1 MANKRRR
8 KANQNRA
15 RQQPAR
21 AAATETEERP
31 ASARPRR
38 QQQDRQDQRPQ
49 QQGAPRVR
57 TEKKE
62 LARRQREEIRKRVA
76 RKRRARQ
83 LLTLS
88 VVSVA
93 IAAAVLFI
101 TRPKEH
107 VPSSALP
114 GLLTT
119 EAPWDA
125 NAAQSAAR
133 ARVLGL
139 PAEGTVM
146 HTHANLQIF
155 VHGEGETV
163 PVNIG
168 ITDTAI
174 QSLHTHDTSGTVHME
189 SSVARTF
196 TLGDFFDVWG
206 VRFTFTPK
214 TCLGAYCNDGG
225 NTLQVF
231 VNGQEQTGD
240 PTQIAMNDQDV
251 IVVTYGSPSE
261 LPNPIPS
268 TFDFSSVTP

>member
-31 ASARPRR
+31 ASPRPRR
-38 QQQDRQDQRPQ
+38 QRDRQAQRPQQPQ

-57 TEKKE
+57 AEKKE

-93 IAAAVLFI
+93 IAGAVLFI
-101 TRPKEH
+101 TRPKEP
-107 VPSSALP
+107 VSNSALP
-114 GLLTT
+114 GLLKT

-133 ARVLGL
+133 ASALGL

-155 VHGEGETV
+155 VHAKAETV

-174 QSLHTHDTSGTVHME
+174 QSLHTHDTNGTVHME

-196 TLGDFFDVWG
+196 TLGEFFDVWG
-206 VRFTFTPK
+206 VRFTPS
-214 TCLGAYCNDGG
+214 CLGAYCNGG
-225 NTLQVF
+225 DNTLQVF

-251 IVVTYGSPSE
+251 IVVTYGNPTE

-268 TFDFSSVTP
+268 TFDFSSVAP

>member
-21 AAATETEERP
+21 TAATETEERP
-31 ASARPRR
+31 PSSRPRR
-38 QQQDRQDQRPQ
+38 PQQDRQAQRPQ
-49 QQGAPRVR
+49 QQGAPKVR
-57 TEKKE
+57 AERKE

-101 TRPKEH
+101 TRPKEQ
-107 VPSSALP
+107 VPASALP

-133 ARVLGL
+133 ASALGL

-155 VHGEGETV
+155 VHGKAETV
-163 PVNIG
+163 PMNIG
-168 ITDTAI
+168 YHASTSSFAA
-174 QSLHTHDTSGTVHME
+174 LHTHDTSGTVHME

-206 VRFTFTPK
+206 VRFTPS
-214 TCLGAYCNDGG
+214 CLGAYCNGG
-225 NTLQVF
+225 DNTLQVF

-240 PTQIAMNDQDV
+240 PTQIAMNDLDV
-251 IVVTYGSPSE
+251 IVVTYGNPTE

-268 TFDFSSVTP
+268 TFDFTTVTP